1 MSPEIPSTPAPT
13 DVAELVR
20 RLISSPWPTTET
32 ERRAWFA
39 QNGLDMTEK
48 ATEGDFVVAE
58 GPSVWGKPRGGWHFH
73 DGEFVGLY
81 WFLWAGESWA
91 TVVAPAATQLQDLFS
106 GIAGSPVDV
115 GEASG
120 PATGFRASW
129 TVDGYS
135 IEIDVRPWS
144 RPGRGCAGRARHG
157 RPVARRPRQPQCPG
171 GCSSTTRECSST
183 RQKRLGV
190 SCAGRSIP
198 TGHPECLQPHHGHGL
213 ARHQAPSL
221 ETLPGPKRARGLP
234 TGPSSGKQKA
244 IRRPRRELFVMDAES
259 FSAGIDRMRPGAVSC
274 D

>member
-1 MSPEIPSTPAPT
+1 
-13 DVAELVR
+13 
-20 RLISSPWPTTET
+20 
-32 ERRAWFA
+32 
-39 QNGLDMTEK
+39 MTEK

-144 RPGRGCAGRARHG
+144 RPGRGCVWLRSLGGGVFAALRGG
-157 RPVARRPRQPQCPG
+157 LVAAITQDWLQV
-171 GCSSTTRECSST
+171 
-183 RQKRLGV
+183 GV
-190 SCAGRSIP
+190 
-198 TGHPECLQPHHGHGL
+198 
-213 ARHQAPSL
+213 
-221 ETLPGPKRARGLP
+221 
-234 TGPSSGKQKA
+234 
-244 IRRPRRELFVMDAES
+244 
-259 FSAGIDRMRPGAVSC
+259 AV
-274 D
+274 

>member
-58 GPSVWGKPRGGWHFH
+58 GPSVWGKSRGGWHFH

-135 IEIDVRPWS
+135 IEMYAHGPDLGGDVPDERATAVQLHVDHASRSAREDAAARP
-144 RPGRGCAGRARHG
+144 A
-157 RPVARRPRQPQCPG
+157 
-171 GCSSTTRECSST
+171 
-183 RQKRLGV
+183 
-190 SCAGRSIP
+190 
-198 TGHPECLQPHHGHGL
+198 
-213 ARHQAPSL
+213 
-221 ETLPGPKRARGLP
+221 
-234 TGPSSGKQKA
+234 
-244 IRRPRRELFVMDAES
+244 
-259 FSAGIDRMRPGAVSC
+259 SAAVQDRNG
-274 D
+274 